1 MMYFKVPLDHKKQGF
16 VFIEVVIAILL
27 VGFVLTSLLALQAQ
41 VFKRVIINAFR
52 VDRFYPLKN
61 MLITDVMRAEE
72 SVQKQ
77 EETLGLKMVYARQE
91 IKPISAL
98 YRFKGLYQKQATGTW
113 IEQERE
119 KIQQCI
125 SYGFEIKK
133 EKNT

>member
-1 MMYFKVPLDHKKQGF
+1 MMYFKVPPNHKKRGF

-61 MLITDVMRAEE
+61 MLITDVMRKEE
-72 SVQKQ
+72 SLQKQ

-91 IKPISAL
+91 IKPISTL
-98 YRFKGLYQKQATGTW
+98 YRFKGLYQKQVTGTW
-113 IEQERE
+113 FEQERE
-119 KIQQCI
+119 KTQQCI